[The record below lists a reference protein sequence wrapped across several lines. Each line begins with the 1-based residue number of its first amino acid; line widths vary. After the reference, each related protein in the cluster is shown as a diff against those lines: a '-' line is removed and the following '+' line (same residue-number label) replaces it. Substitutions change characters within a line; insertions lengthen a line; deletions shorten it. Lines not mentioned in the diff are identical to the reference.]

1 MPVSGMAPGRTEAAR
16 PNLAAFP
23 ADWTE
28 FAPELGRQP
37 RFGETAQTDDVLK
50 LLNERR
56 A

>member
-37 RFGETAQTDDVLK
+37 GSARPPKQMTC
-50 LLNERR
+50 
-56 A
+56 